1 MDLGEE
7 GVCDVCEKEE
17 VGEKE
22 RERERE
28 KQRRKRQREGR
39 GRTRRTAK
47 GGKKG
52 REMKGQRKY

>member
-1 MDLGEE
+1 MQ
-7 GVCDVCEKEE
+7 
-17 VGEKE
+17 E

-28 KQRRKRQREGR
+28 RERQRREKREKEM
-39 GRTRRTAK
+39 AK